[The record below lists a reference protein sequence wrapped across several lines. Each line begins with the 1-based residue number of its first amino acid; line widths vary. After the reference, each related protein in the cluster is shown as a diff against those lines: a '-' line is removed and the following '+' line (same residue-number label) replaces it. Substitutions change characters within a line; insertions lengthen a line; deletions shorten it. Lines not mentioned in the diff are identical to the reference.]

1 MILSPGHFEIAFFTW
16 RLDTMRRKNV
26 LIGLGVGG
34 DYDIGLG
41 KNVGSKYVKKYR
53 GHTEPVNM
61 PPNTGTVRNGRIG
74 FGRIEKRD
82 RG

>member
-53 GHTEPVNM
+53 GRIESAGM
-61 PPNTGTVRNGRIG
+61 PPNTGTVRSGRIG
-74 FGRIEKRD
+74 RCHTEKRD
-82 RG
+82 SG